1 MDQDQVEGRHCGPQ
15 RNRSQVSTAHFL
27 RKCAPREGRE
37 WQRTGNCCRFTVMIS
52 RTFNSGRKAY
62 PFQTRL
68 NNKRCYKLIANYPD
82 RCFQMWEY
90 QVTHGSLLIMA
101 DMKRNR
107 IFRGFP
113 VLFRI

>member
-1 MDQDQVEGRHCGPQ
+1 
-15 RNRSQVSTAHFL
+15 
-27 RKCAPREGRE
+27 
-37 WQRTGNCCRFTVMIS
+37 MIS

-68 NNKRCYKLIANYPD
+68 NN
-82 RCFQMWEY
+82 
-90 QVTHGSLLIMA
+90 MA